1 MGDRNTPC
9 RTVQAALSPV
19 LKYLKYSRS
28 KDKLNEVVHTDPI
41 YRRLDRDSA
50 EIINIVTGSS
60 LSIEQ
65 GKESIDMCQAI
76 EEMRAESEAK
86 GILKTLVSLV
96 KDGILTLS
104 EAAKRANMTVEDF
117 EKQSAN
123 LT

>member
-1 MGDRNTPC
+1 
-9 RTVQAALSPV
+9 
-19 LKYLKYSRS
+19 
-28 KDKLNEVVHTDPI
+28 
-41 YRRLDRDSA
+41 
-50 EIINIVTGSS
+50 
-60 LSIEQ
+60 
-65 GKESIDMCQAI
+65 MCQAI
-76 EEMRAESEAK
+76 EEMRAESRAKGRAEGEAK